1 MAKAQ
6 TKRLVFLS
14 VSAVLVFLFLFQYCA
29 YAFRMNT
36 DSPRVEMSVDP
47 GKGQSGYISIFNY
60 DEEETIRVKAYI
72 NDLIYLPDGSNDF
85 LPAGVTPWSVADWL
99 KIAPTEFNI
108 PPKGEAKV
116 RYRTDV
122 PKGVEGGR
130 YGVVFFETSPS
141 LKELKDKTGATI
153 NVRIGSIFLITV
165 KGTERYNTELEDLA
179 VGKPDE
185 NGVFEISCNIK
196 NNGNVIIRPNGPVKI
211 IDSSKSEIAE
221 LKLNEEKSGVLPGT
235 SRQFSV
241 KYDKGKIAPGEYFAQ
256 VVLDYGG
263 ETLLGGQVAFNV
275 NLAK

>member
-1 MAKAQ
+1 MLKM
-6 TKRLVFLS
+6 KRLVFLS
-14 VSAVLVFLFLFQYCA
+14 ISAVSVLLFLFQYCA
-29 YAFRMNT
+29 YAFKMNT
-36 DSPRVEMSVDP
+36 DSPRVEMSVNP
-47 GKGQSGYISIFNY
+47 GEGQSGDISIFNY

-85 LPAGVTPWSVADWL
+85 LAVGATPWSVTGWL

-108 PPKGEAKV
+108 PPKGEVKM
-116 RYRTDV
+116 RYRVDV

-141 LKELKDKTGATI
+141 LKELKGKTGATI
-153 NVRIGSIFLITV
+153 NVRIGSIFLIIV
-165 KGTERYNTELEDLA
+165 KGTERYSAELEGLA

-185 NGVFEISCNIK
+185 KGVFEISCNIK
-196 NNGNVIIRPNGPVKI
+196 NKGNVLIRPNGPVKI

-235 SRQFSV
+235 SRQFSI
-241 KYDKGKIAPGEYFAQ
+241 KYDKGKIAPGDYFAQ

-263 ETLLGGQVAFNV
+263 DALLGGQAAFNV